1 MAEGQNDRARTGVI
15 WLRNTVTNFWVSIN
29 SGELLE
35 QLSDCELFSVKFFNY
50 IILAFTSSG
59 SVYDLYCAP

>member
-1 MAEGQNDRARTGVI
+1 MAEGLNERAWAGVI
-15 WLRNTVTNFWVSIN
+15 WLRNTVTNFWVPIN

-35 QLSDCELFSVKFFNY
+35 QLSDCELFSVKFFIY
-50 IILAFTSSG
+50 IILAFISSG